1 MVSVAPPQEP
11 PQDAAPR
18 DLAPVAAVVIT
29 GMAAAW
35 LGPGIDED
43 PAIDPGIPD
52 VSAQV
57 PGIARESEGHGDR
70 GDEDAAVDPGIPDV
84 SAQVPGISQES
95 EGHGDVVSASQVR
108 RRRWKKYAALGI
120 VGQISTQQT
129 EEEEAVSEGHRY
141 HL

>member
-1 MVSVAPPQEP
+1 
-11 PQDAAPR
+11 
-18 DLAPVAAVVIT
+18 VAAVVIT
-29 GMAAAW
+29 GTAAAW
-35 LGPGIDED
+35 LGPGIDDD

-57 PGIARESEGHGDR
+57 PGIAREPEGHGVR

-84 SAQVPGISQES
+84 SARVPCIARES
-95 EGHGDVVSASQVR
+95 EGHGDVVSAPQVR
-108 RRRWKKYAALGI
+108 WRRRKKYAALDI

-129 EEEEAVSEGHRY
+129 EEAEAVSEGHRY